1 MGATIATYFTFLPS
15 FVFILLGGPLIE
27 TTHGQLRFTA
37 PLTGI
42 TAAVVGVVLN
52 LAMFFAYHVLWPSG
66 FAGPFEWPLAVI
78 AAVAFVALWRYK
90 IGIIPVILACGAAGL
105 AWSFVVPALGL

>member
-1 MGATIATYFTFLPS
+1 
-15 FVFILLGGPLIE
+15 
-27 TTHGQLRFTA
+27 
-37 PLTGI
+37 
-42 TAAVVGVVLN
+42 VGVVLN

-90 IGIIPVILACGAAGL
+90 VGIIPVILACGVVGL
-105 AWSFVVPALGL
+105 GYSMLVGAMA